1 MECPGWDKVPAL
13 VETLISEWNRNYS
26 SVAADARKLAIPSMA
41 RFFHSLLAIHPFI
54 DGNGRLAREL
64 LSLQA
69 RELLGLEENLLIER
83 GSGYYSALRSADAQ
97 EFDALEQLISNAIA
111 GAQRA

>member
-1 MECPGWDKVPAL
+1 MPNL

-26 SVAADARKLAIPSMA
+26 DVAADARKSAIPSMA

-69 RELLGLEENLLIER
+69 RELLGLEENLLVER
-83 GSGYYSALRSADAQ
+83 GSEYYSALRLADDQ
-97 EFDALEQLISNAIA
+97 KFDALERLISKAIA
-111 GAQRA
+111 GTQ